1 MIGFHMVIKV
11 NNLLDT
17 MRTLLLVIISLMHL
31 AYMQLEV
38 IFHIGLVATLFTMEC
53 PLIALTMHYPH
64 VLPEIYF

>member
-11 NNLLDT
+11 NNLFDT

-31 AYMQLEV
+31 AYMQLEIV
-38 IFHIGLVATLFTMEC
+38 FHIGLVATLFTVKC
-53 PLIALTMHYPH
+53 PLIALPMHCPH